1 MLEDKYNILNIIREN
16 HGVLPLDNIADL
28 LIEGFKS
35 ELMSD
40 KDKNLINMIFSSNP
54 TQEKLDT
61 FLEKWDIEAVG
72 SAKALMLAYFMKMHP
87 ELNFSEYVGPRLN
100 GLLRFYKFQNMKNS
114 KFFNPADI
122 VCGVRDFNGNKFD
135 LTKYVD
141 EQTGF
146 ISTKSKNGVDM
157 KVLELPGLW
166 NGAMSNWNTIFV
178 EVPIDTFNP
187 VKSVNDLLREQHR

>member
-1 MLEDKYNILNIIREN
+1 
-16 HGVLPLDNIADL
+16 
-28 LIEGFKS
+28 
-35 ELMSD
+35 
-40 KDKNLINMIFSSNP
+40 
-54 TQEKLDT
+54 
-61 FLEKWDIEAVG
+61 
-72 SAKALMLAYFMKMHP
+72 
-87 ELNFSEYVGPRLN
+87 
-100 GLLRFYKFQNMKNS
+100 MKNS
-114 KFFNPADI
+114 KFFNPVDI